1 VGAPPADLARR
12 VAARQWYHTLELA
25 PGVVTPG
32 YFDTRPIVGRI
43 PLPARLDG
51 LRCLDIGTFD
61 GFWAFELERRGA
73 AEVVAADI
81 LDERRW
87 DWPAVVDP
95 LDYAAITERKGG
107 GDGFAIAAGAL
118 GSRVRRLDL
127 SVYDLDPDVH
137 GMFDLVYIG
146 SLLLHLRDPIGA
158 LERVRSV
165 TRGQLVSVDAFSIPL
180 TLTGPRQPTLRLEPG
195 GRPYWLKPSL
205 RGLREVIARA
215 GFAIESGPT
224 PFLMPPGPGFPRPEL
239 RPYAVRTGAARSMLL
254 CSRFGDPHAAVLA
267 RPVPG
272 AAPPRRWVRAAAGGS
287 GAAASPSA
295 GDV

>member
-1 VGAPPADLARR
+1 VDGPSPADRSDDDLARR
-12 VAARQWYHTLELA
+12 VAARQWYHTIELA
-25 PGVVTPG
+25 PGIVTPG
-32 YFDTRPIVGRI
+32 YFDTRPIVGRL
-43 PLPARLDG
+43 PLPDRLDG
-51 LRCLDIGTFD
+51 MRCLDIGTFD

-73 AEVVAADI
+73 AEVLAADI

-95 LDYAAITERKGG
+95 ADYAAITARKGG
-107 GDGFAIAAGAL
+107 GDGFAIAAAAL
-118 GSRVRRLDL
+118 GSAVRRLDL

-158 LERVRSV
+158 LERVRAV

-180 TLTGPRQPTLRLEPG
+180 TVSAPWRPTLRLEPG

-205 RGLREVIARA
+205 AGLRELIIRA
-215 GFAIESGPT
+215 GFAIESGPA
-224 PFLMPPGPGFPRPEL
+224 PFLMPPGLGHPRPQL
-239 RPYAVRTGAARSMLL
+239 RPYAVRTAAARNMLF

-267 RPVPG
+267 RPLPG
-272 AAPPRRWVRAAAGGS
+272 AAAPRRG
-287 GAAASPSA
+287 
-295 GDV
+295 

>member
-1 VGAPPADLARR
+1 MPSPAVGAPAEDLARR

-32 YFDTRPIVGRI
+32 YFDTRPIVRRI
-43 PLPARLDG
+43 PLPERLDG

-107 GDGFAIAAGAL
+107 GDGFAIAAEAL

-137 GMFDLVYIG
+137 GMFDLVYLG

-205 RGLREVIARA
+205 RGLSEVIARA

-224 PFLMPPGPGFPRPEL
+224 PFLMPPGAGFPRPEL
-239 RPYAVRTGAARSMLL
+239 RPYAVRTRAARSVLL

-267 RPVPG
+267 RPVAG
-272 AAPPRRWVRAAAGGS
+272 AAPPRR
-287 GAAASPSA
+287 
-295 GDV
+295 

>member
-1 VGAPPADLARR
+1 MEPRPDLAGR
-12 VAARQWYHTLELA
+12 VAARQWYHTIELA
-25 PGVVTPG
+25 PGIVTPG
-32 YFDTRPIVGRI
+32 YFDTRPIVGRL

-51 LRCLDIGTFD
+51 MRCLDIGTFD

-95 LDYAAITERKGG
+95 VDYAAITERKGG
-107 GDGFAIAAGAL
+107 GDGFAIAAEAL
-118 GSRVRRLDL
+118 GSQVRRLDL
-127 SVYDLDPDVH
+127 SVYDLDPAVH

-158 LERVRSV
+158 LERVRAV
-165 TRGQLVSVDAFSIPL
+165 TRGHLVSVDAFSVAL
-180 TLTGPRQPTLRLEPG
+180 TVSGPWRATLRLEPG

-215 GFAIESGPT
+215 GFAIESGPS
-224 PFLMPPGPGFPRPEL
+224 PFLMPPGRGHPRPEL
-239 RPYAVRTGAARSMLL
+239 RPYAVRTRAARNVLF

-267 RPVPG
+267 RPLAG
-272 AAPPRRWVRAAAGGS
+272 AGAGAGAGG
-287 GAAASPSA
+287 A
-295 GDV
+295 GGRIG

>member
-1 VGAPPADLARR
+1 MDGPSPADRPETLAAR

-32 YFDTRPIVGRI
+32 YFDTRPIAARL
-43 PLPARLDG
+43 PMPARLDG

-61 GFWAFELERRGA
+61 GFWAFEMERRGA
-73 AEVVAADI
+73 GEVVAADI

-95 LDYAAITERKGG
+95 ADYAAITERKGG
-107 GDGFAIAAGAL
+107 GDGFSIAAEAL

-127 SVYDLDPDVH
+127 SVYDLDPEVH

-158 LERVRSV
+158 LERARAV
-165 TRGQLVSVDAFSIPL
+165 TRGRLLSVDAFSIPL
-180 TLTGPRQPTLRLEPG
+180 TLSAPRRPTFRLEEG

-205 RGLREVIARA
+205 RGLREVIIRA
-215 GFAIESGPT
+215 GFRIESGPA
-224 PFLMPPGPGFPRPEL
+224 PFLMPPGLGHPRPEL
-239 RPYAVRTGAARSMLL
+239 RAYAVRTRAARNMLF

-267 RPVPG
+267 RPLPG
-272 AAPPRRWVRAAAGGS
+272 AAPPGRAPRIG
-287 GAAASPSA
+287 
-295 GDV
+295 